1 MNDKFNLDEELGL
14 DDDIELSDLDDE
26 TTDDFAGLDD
36 IDSLQDDQLDS
47 EKPVEKADDNN
58 IELDDDIL
66 SDNDTDSNTDEDHD
80 SDQEHDS
87 ESESEAETDDN
98 YSLLNQDIDSDIDDG
113 QVEADSDGTVIDG
126 DDLMTEDEDSDDD
139 NARVISQRNSSN
151 NFLGDTPTSI
161 SVASSETNQDTFRM
175 IYADIGNIAVT
186 KRIRTSQNVD
196 DLQKQI
202 SETGLLEPITVGLTR
217 TKGVYVLLDGYRRLI
232 ACAKLGKTKIPCVIN
247 RNINT
252 ADIPIITALY
262 NKNKVYTIK
271 EIIEYISYLE
281 KDMGIMNPQL
291 IEYMLPL
298 NPGDY
303 NKLKDVLADND
314 DDILDKLY
322 SGIFTID
329 QAFKKV
335 EKNRKAMTQ
344 DEKDMKKLQQAT
356 ENGQD
361 MDKVKDQ
368 GEELQQAEDEGSNMT
383 EEQLNQLGANAQNL
397 DDNLD
402 DQSVEEMDKAAN
414 EIDSSFKP
422 HQQKVGEREYIDPNL
437 KKQVMARDGYKCWCC
452 KTGGEAFVDVL
463 DFHHII
469 PVFLGGKDTKE
480 NAVMLCLTC
489 HRMVHLYQTRDLYL
503 PDPKSEDE
511 VNAMTD
517 GERAMYEAERN
528 RYKRIIKLGTFI
540 REGMHQKG
548 MNLQQYKKEHPIGN
562 IGRNKPGQGQEKA

>member
-1 MNDKFNLDEELGL
+1 MDDKFNLDE
-14 DDDIELSDLDDE
+14 DIELSDLDDGE
-26 TTDDFAGLDD
+26 PDDFAGLDD
-36 IDSLQDDQLDS
+36 LDTDESQAKIRDIDD
-47 EKPVEKADDNN
+47 DDN
-58 IELDDDIL
+58 IDLDDSIL
-66 SDNDTDSNTDEDHD
+66 SDDAEQSDDEQ
-80 SDQEHDS
+80 SE
-87 ESESEAETDDN
+87 ESEDEQSEDEQSEDDETDHSDDN
-98 YSLLNQDIDSDIDDG
+98 YSLLNEEMDDESDTSDSESDH
-113 QVEADSDGTVIDG
+113 VEADNDGTVIDG
-126 DDLMTEDEDSDDD
+126 DDLLSEDTDDD
-139 NARVISQRNSSN
+139 ENARIISQRNSSN
-151 NFLGDTPTSI
+151 NFLGDTPTQI
-161 SVASSETNQDTFRM
+161 SVASSDTNQDTFRM
-175 IYADIGNIAVT
+175 VYADIGKIAVT

-217 TKGVYVLLDGYRRLI
+217 TEGVYVLLDGFRRLI

-252 ADIPIITALY
+252 ADIPIVTALY

-322 SGIFTID
+322 SGVFTID

-335 EKNRKAMTQ
+335 EKNRKSMTQ

-361 MDKVKDQ
+361 MEKVKDQ
-368 GEELQQAEDEGSNMT
+368 GEELSQAEDEGSNMT
-383 EEQLNQLGANAQNL
+383 EEQLNQLGANAQSL

-414 EIDSSFKP
+414 EIDNSFKP

>member
-1 MNDKFNLDEELGL
+1 MDDKFNLDE
-14 DDDIELSDLDDE
+14 DIELSDLDDE
-26 TTDDFAGLDD
+26 EPDDFAGLDD
-36 IDSLQDDQLDS
+36 LDTDESQAKIRDIDD
-47 EKPVEKADDNN
+47 DDN
-58 IELDDDIL
+58 IDLDDSIL
-66 SDNDTDSNTDEDHD
+66 SE
-80 SDQEHDS
+80 
-87 ESESEAETDDN
+87 ESEQEEDEQEQSEDNETEPSDDN
-98 YSLLNQDIDSDIDDG
+98 YSLLNEDIDGESDESDVSGSESDH
-113 QVEADSDGTVIDG
+113 VEADNDGTVIDG
-126 DDLMTEDEDSDDD
+126 DDLLSEDTDDD
-139 NARVISQRNSSN
+139 ENARVISQRNSSN
-151 NFLGDTPTSI
+151 NFLGDTPTQI
-161 SVASSETNQDTFRM
+161 SVASSDTNQDTFRM
-175 IYADIGNIAVT
+175 IYADIGKIAVT

-217 TKGVYVLLDGYRRLI
+217 TEGVYVLLDGFRRLI

-252 ADIPIITALY
+252 ADIPIVTALY

-322 SGIFTID
+322 SGVFTID

-335 EKNRKAMTQ
+335 EKNRKSMTQ

-368 GEELQQAEDEGSNMT
+368 GEELSQAEDEGSNMT
-383 EEQLNQLGANAQNL
+383 EEQLNQLGANAQSL

-402 DQSVEEMDKAAN
+402 DQSVEEMDQAAN

>member
-1 MNDKFNLDEELGL
+1 MDDKFNLDE
-14 DDDIELSDLDDE
+14 DIELSDLDDE
-26 TTDDFAGLDD
+26 EPDDFAGLDD
-36 IDSLQDDQLDS
+36 LDTDESQVKIRDIDD
-47 EKPVEKADDNN
+47 DDN
-58 IELDDDIL
+58 IDLDDNIL
-66 SDNDTDSNTDEDHD
+66 SDDAEQSEDDQSEDE
-80 SDQEHDS
+80 QS
-87 ESESEAETDDN
+87 EDEQSEDDN
-98 YSLLNQDIDSDIDDG
+98 YSMLNEEMDDESDTSDSESG
-113 QVEADSDGTVIDG
+113 HVEADDDGTVIDG
-126 DDLMTEDEDSDDD
+126 DDLLSEDTDDD
-139 NARVISQRNSSN
+139 ENARIISQRNSSN
-151 NFLGDTPTSI
+151 NFLGDTPTQI
-161 SVASSETNQDTFRM
+161 SVASSDTNQDTFRM
-175 IYADIGNIAVT
+175 VYADIGNIAVT

-217 TKGVYVLLDGYRRLI
+217 TEDVYVLLDGFRRLI

-252 ADIPIITALY
+252 ADIPIVTALY

-322 SGIFTID
+322 SGVFTID

-335 EKNRKAMTQ
+335 EKNRKSMTQ

-361 MDKVKDQ
+361 MEKVKDQ
-368 GEELQQAEDEGSNMT
+368 GEELSQAEDEGSNMT
-383 EEQLNQLGANAQNL
+383 EEQLNQLGANAQSL

-414 EIDSSFKP
+414 EIDNSFKP

>member
-1 MNDKFNLDEELGL
+1 MDDKFNLDE
-14 DDDIELSDLDDE
+14 DIELSDLDDE
-26 TTDDFAGLDD
+26 EPDDFAGLDD
-36 IDSLQDDQLDS
+36 LDTDESQAKIRDIDD
-47 EKPVEKADDNN
+47 DDN
-58 IELDDDIL
+58 IDLDDSIL
-66 SDNDTDSNTDEDHD
+66 SDDAEQS
-80 SDQEHDS
+80 EHDYDQS
-87 ESESEAETDDN
+87 EDEQSEEESEQSEDDN
-98 YSLLNQDIDSDIDDG
+98 YSMLNEEMDDESDTSDSESDH
-113 QVEADSDGTVIDG
+113 VEADDDGTVIDG
-126 DDLMTEDEDSDDD
+126 DDLLSEDTDDD
-139 NARVISQRNSSN
+139 ENARIISQRNSSN
-151 NFLGDTPTSI
+151 NFLGDTPTQI
-161 SVASSETNQDTFRM
+161 SVASSDTNQDTFRM
-175 IYADIGNIAVT
+175 VYADIGKIAVT

-217 TKGVYVLLDGYRRLI
+217 TEGVYVLLDGFRRLI

-252 ADIPIITALY
+252 ADIPIVTALY

-322 SGIFTID
+322 SGVFTID

-335 EKNRKAMTQ
+335 EKNRKSMTQ

-361 MDKVKDQ
+361 MEKVKDQ
-368 GEELQQAEDEGSNMT
+368 GEELSQAEDEGSNMT
-383 EEQLNQLGANAQNL
+383 EEQLNQLGANAQSL

-414 EIDSSFKP
+414 EIDNSFKP

>member
-1 MNDKFNLDEELGL
+1 MDDKFNLDE
-14 DDDIELSDLDDE
+14 DIELSDLDDE
-26 TTDDFAGLDD
+26 EPDDFAGLDD
-36 IDSLQDDQLDS
+36 LDTDESQAKIREIDD
-47 EKPVEKADDNN
+47 DDN
-58 IELDDDIL
+58 IDLDDSIL
-66 SDNDTDSNTDEDHD
+66 SDDAEQSEDDSSEQSEDD
-80 SDQEHDS
+80 SDQS
-87 ESESEAETDDN
+87 EDDN
-98 YSLLNQDIDSDIDDG
+98 YSMLNEEMDDESDTSDSESDH
-113 QVEADSDGTVIDG
+113 VEADNDGTVIDG
-126 DDLMTEDEDSDDD
+126 DDLLSEDTDDDD
-139 NARVISQRNSSN
+139 NARIISQRNSSN
-151 NFLGDTPTSI
+151 NFLGDTPTQI
-161 SVASSETNQDTFRM
+161 SVASSDTNQDTFRM
-175 IYADIGNIAVT
+175 VYADIGNIAVT

-217 TKGVYVLLDGYRRLI
+217 TEGVYVLLDGFRRLI

-252 ADIPIITALY
+252 ADIPIVTALY

-322 SGIFTID
+322 SGVFTID

-335 EKNRKAMTQ
+335 EKNRKSMTQ

-361 MDKVKDQ
+361 MEKVKDQ
-368 GEELQQAEDEGSNMT
+368 GEELSQAEDEGSNMT
-383 EEQLNQLGANAQNL
+383 EEQLNQLGANAQSL

-414 EIDSSFKP
+414 EIDNSFKP

>member
-1 MNDKFNLDEELGL
+1 MDDKFNLDE
-14 DDDIELSDLDDE
+14 DIELSDLDDE
-26 TTDDFAGLDD
+26 EPDDFAGLDD
-36 IDSLQDDQLDS
+36 LDTDESQAKIRDIDD
-47 EKPVEKADDNN
+47 DDN
-58 IELDDDIL
+58 IDLDDSIL
-66 SDNDTDSNTDEDHD
+66 SDDAEQSDAEQSEDEQ
-80 SDQEHDS
+80 SEE
-87 ESESEAETDDN
+87 ESEQSEDDN
-98 YSLLNQDIDSDIDDG
+98 YSLLNEEMDDESDTSDSESDH
-113 QVEADSDGTVIDG
+113 VEADNDGTVIDG
-126 DDLMTEDEDSDDD
+126 DDLLSEDTDDD
-139 NARVISQRNSSN
+139 ENARIISQRNSSN
-151 NFLGDTPTSI
+151 NFLGDTPTQI
-161 SVASSETNQDTFRM
+161 SVASSDTNQDTFRM
-175 IYADIGNIAVT
+175 VYADIGKIAVT

-217 TKGVYVLLDGYRRLI
+217 TEGVYVLLDGFRRLI

-252 ADIPIITALY
+252 ADIPIVTALY

-335 EKNRKAMTQ
+335 EKNRKSMTQ

-361 MDKVKDQ
+361 MEKVKDQ
-368 GEELQQAEDEGSNMT
+368 GEELSQAEDEGSNMT
-383 EEQLNQLGANAQNL
+383 EEQLNQLGANAQSL

-414 EIDSSFKP
+414 EIDNSFKP

-452 KTGGEAFVDVL
+452 NTGGEAFVDVL

>member
-1 MNDKFNLDEELGL
+1 MDDKFNLDE
-14 DDDIELSDLDDE
+14 DIELSDLDDE
-26 TTDDFAGLDD
+26 EPDDFAGLDD
-36 IDSLQDDQLDS
+36 LDTDESQAKIRDIDD
-47 EKPVEKADDNN
+47 DDN
-58 IELDDDIL
+58 IDLDDNIL
-66 SDNDTDSNTDEDHD
+66 SDDAEQSEDDSSEQSED
-80 SDQEHDS
+80 DS
-87 ESESEAETDDN
+87 EQSEDDN
-98 YSLLNQDIDSDIDDG
+98 YSTLNEEMDDESDTSDSESDH
-113 QVEADSDGTVIDG
+113 VEADNDGTVIDG
-126 DDLMTEDEDSDDD
+126 DDLLSEDTDDD
-139 NARVISQRNSSN
+139 ENARIISQRNSSN
-151 NFLGDTPTSI
+151 NFLGDTPTQI
-161 SVASSETNQDTFRM
+161 SVASSDTNQDTFRM
-175 IYADIGNIAVT
+175 VYADIGNIAVT

-217 TKGVYVLLDGYRRLI
+217 TEGVYVLLDGFRRLI

-252 ADIPIITALY
+252 ADIPIVTALY

-322 SGIFTID
+322 SGVFTID

-335 EKNRKAMTQ
+335 EKNRKSMTQ

-361 MDKVKDQ
+361 MEKVKDQ
-368 GEELQQAEDEGSNMT
+368 GEELSQAEDEGSNMT
-383 EEQLNQLGANAQNL
+383 EEQLNQLGANAQSL

-414 EIDSSFKP
+414 EIDNSFKP

>member
-1 MNDKFNLDEELGL
+1 MDDKFNLDE
-14 DDDIELSDLDDE
+14 DIELSDLDDE
-26 TTDDFAGLDD
+26 EPDDFAGLDD
-36 IDSLQDDQLDS
+36 LDTDESQAKIREIDD
-47 EKPVEKADDNN
+47 DDN
-58 IELDDDIL
+58 IDLDDSIL
-66 SDNDTDSNTDEDHD
+66 SDDAEQSEDEQPEDD
-80 SDQEHDS
+80 SDQS
-87 ESESEAETDDN
+87 EDDN
-98 YSLLNQDIDSDIDDG
+98 YSMLNEEMDDESDTSDSESG
-113 QVEADSDGTVIDG
+113 HVEADDDGTVIDG
-126 DDLMTEDEDSDDD
+126 DDLLSEDTDDD
-139 NARVISQRNSSN
+139 ENARIISQRNSSN
-151 NFLGDTPTSI
+151 NFLGDTPTQI
-161 SVASSETNQDTFRM
+161 SVASSDTNQDTFRM
-175 IYADIGNIAVT
+175 VYADIGKIAVT

-217 TKGVYVLLDGYRRLI
+217 TEGVYVLLDGFRRLI

-252 ADIPIITALY
+252 ADIPIVTALY

-322 SGIFTID
+322 SGVFTID

-335 EKNRKAMTQ
+335 EKNRKSMTQ

-361 MDKVKDQ
+361 MEKVKDQ
-368 GEELQQAEDEGSNMT
+368 GEELSQAEDEGSNMT
-383 EEQLNQLGANAQNL
+383 EEQLNQLGANAQSL

-414 EIDSSFKP
+414 EIDNSFKP

>member
-1 MNDKFNLDEELGL
+1 MDDKFNLDE
-14 DDDIELSDLDDE
+14 DIELSDLDDE
-26 TTDDFAGLDD
+26 EPDDFAGLDD
-36 IDSLQDDQLDS
+36 LDTDESQAKIRDIDD
-47 EKPVEKADDNN
+47 DDN
-58 IELDDDIL
+58 IDLDDNIL
-66 SDNDTDSNTDEDHD
+66 SDDAEQSEDEQSENDNYSMLNEEMDDE
-80 SDQEHDS
+80 SDTSDS
-87 ESESEAETDDN
+87 ESDH
-98 YSLLNQDIDSDIDDG
+98 
-113 QVEADSDGTVIDG
+113 VEADDDGTVIDG
-126 DDLMTEDEDSDDD
+126 NDLLSEDTDDD
-139 NARVISQRNSSN
+139 ENARIISQRNSSN
-151 NFLGDTPTSI
+151 NFLGDTPTQI
-161 SVASSETNQDTFRM
+161 SVASSDTNQDTFRM
-175 IYADIGNIAVT
+175 VYADIGKIAVT

-217 TKGVYVLLDGYRRLI
+217 TEGVYVLLDGFRRLI

-252 ADIPIITALY
+252 ADIPIVTALY

-322 SGIFTID
+322 SGVFTID

-335 EKNRKAMTQ
+335 EKNRKSMTQ

-361 MDKVKDQ
+361 MEKVKDQ
-368 GEELQQAEDEGSNMT
+368 GEELSQAEDEGSNMT
-383 EEQLNQLGANAQNL
+383 EEQLNQLGANAQSL

-414 EIDSSFKP
+414 EIDNSFKP

>member
-1 MNDKFNLDEELGL
+1 MDDKFNLDE
-14 DDDIELSDLDDE
+14 DIELSDLDDE
-26 TTDDFAGLDD
+26 EPDDFAGLDD
-36 IDSLQDDQLDS
+36 LDTDESQAKIRDIDD
-47 EKPVEKADDNN
+47 DDN
-58 IELDDDIL
+58 IDLDDSIL
-66 SDNDTDSNTDEDHD
+66 SDDAEPAEDDSSEQSED
-80 SDQEHDS
+80 DS
-87 ESESEAETDDN
+87 EQSEDDN
-98 YSLLNQDIDSDIDDG
+98 YSMLNEEMDDESDTSDSESG
-113 QVEADSDGTVIDG
+113 HVEADDDGTVIDG
-126 DDLMTEDEDSDDD
+126 DDLLSEDTDDD
-139 NARVISQRNSSN
+139 ENARIISQRNSSN
-151 NFLGDTPTSI
+151 NFLGDTPTQI
-161 SVASSETNQDTFRM
+161 SVASSDTNQDTFRM
-175 IYADIGNIAVT
+175 VYADIGNIAVT

-217 TKGVYVLLDGYRRLI
+217 TEGVYVLLDGFRRLI

-252 ADIPIITALY
+252 ADIPIVTALY

-322 SGIFTID
+322 SGVFTID

-335 EKNRKAMTQ
+335 EKNRKSMTQ

-361 MDKVKDQ
+361 MEKVKDQ
-368 GEELQQAEDEGSNMT
+368 GEELSQAEDEGSNMT
-383 EEQLNQLGANAQNL
+383 EEQLNQLGANAQSL

-414 EIDSSFKP
+414 EIDNSFKP

>member
-1 MNDKFNLDEELGL
+1 MDDKFNLDE
-14 DDDIELSDLDDE
+14 DIELSDLDDGE
-26 TTDDFAGLDD
+26 PDDFAGLDD
-36 IDSLQDDQLDS
+36 LDTDESQAKIRDIDD
-47 EKPVEKADDNN
+47 DDN
-58 IELDDDIL
+58 ISLDDSIL
-66 SDNDTDSNTDEDHD
+66 SDDAEPAEDDSSEQSED
-80 SDQEHDS
+80 DS
-87 ESESEAETDDN
+87 EQSEDDN
-98 YSLLNQDIDSDIDDG
+98 YSMLNEEMDDESDTSDSESG
-113 QVEADSDGTVIDG
+113 HVEADDDGTVIDG
-126 DDLMTEDEDSDDD
+126 DDLLSEDTDDD
-139 NARVISQRNSSN
+139 ENARIISQRNSSN
-151 NFLGDTPTSI
+151 NFLGDTPTQI
-161 SVASSETNQDTFRM
+161 SVASSDTNQDTFRM
-175 IYADIGNIAVT
+175 VYADIGKIAVT

-217 TKGVYVLLDGYRRLI
+217 TEGVYVLLDGFRRLI

-252 ADIPIITALY
+252 ADIPIVTALY

-335 EKNRKAMTQ
+335 EKNRKSMTQ

-361 MDKVKDQ
+361 MEKVKDQ
-368 GEELQQAEDEGSNMT
+368 GEELSQAEDEGSNMT
-383 EEQLNQLGANAQNL
+383 EEQLNQLGANAQSL

-414 EIDSSFKP
+414 EIDNSFKP

>member
-1 MNDKFNLDEELGL
+1 MDDKFNLDE
-14 DDDIELSDLDDE
+14 DIELSDLDDE
-26 TTDDFAGLDD
+26 EPDDFAGLDD
-36 IDSLQDDQLDS
+36 LDTDESQAKIRDIDD
-47 EKPVEKADDNN
+47 DDN
-58 IELDDDIL
+58 IDLDDSIL
-66 SDNDTDSNTDEDHD
+66 SDDAEQSEHDQDQSEDD
-80 SDQEHDS
+80 SDQS
-87 ESESEAETDDN
+87 EDDN
-98 YSLLNQDIDSDIDDG
+98 YSLLNEEMDDESDTSDSESDH
-113 QVEADSDGTVIDG
+113 VEADNDGTVIDG
-126 DDLMTEDEDSDDD
+126 DDLLSEDTDDD
-139 NARVISQRNSSN
+139 ENARIISQRNSSN
-151 NFLGDTPTSI
+151 NFLGDTPTQI
-161 SVASSETNQDTFRM
+161 SVASSDTNQDTFRM
-175 IYADIGNIAVT
+175 VYADIGKIAVT

-217 TKGVYVLLDGYRRLI
+217 TEGVYVLLDGFRRLI

-252 ADIPIITALY
+252 ADIPIVTALY

-322 SGIFTID
+322 SGVFTID

-335 EKNRKAMTQ
+335 EKNRKSMTQ

-361 MDKVKDQ
+361 MEKVKDQ
-368 GEELQQAEDEGSNMT
+368 GEELSQAEDEGSNMT
-383 EEQLNQLGANAQNL
+383 EEQLNQLGANAQSL

-414 EIDSSFKP
+414 EIDNSFKP

>member
-1 MNDKFNLDEELGL
+1 MDDKFNLDE
-14 DDDIELSDLDDE
+14 DIELSDLDDE
-26 TTDDFAGLDD
+26 EPDDFAGLDD
-36 IDSLQDDQLDS
+36 LDTDESQVKIRDIDD
-47 EKPVEKADDNN
+47 DDN
-58 IELDDDIL
+58 IDLDDSIL
-66 SDNDTDSNTDEDHD
+66 SDDADQSEDDSSEQSEDDETDHS
-80 SDQEHDS
+80 
-87 ESESEAETDDN
+87 DDN
-98 YSLLNQDIDSDIDDG
+98 YSLLNEEMDDESDTSDSESG
-113 QVEADSDGTVIDG
+113 HVEADDDGTVIDG
-126 DDLMTEDEDSDDD
+126 DDLLSEDTDDD
-139 NARVISQRNSSN
+139 ENARIISQRNSSN
-151 NFLGDTPTSI
+151 NFLGDTPTQI
-161 SVASSETNQDTFRM
+161 SVASSDTNQDTFRM
-175 IYADIGNIAVT
+175 VYADIGKIAVT

-217 TKGVYVLLDGYRRLI
+217 TEGVYVLLDGFRRLI

-252 ADIPIITALY
+252 ADIPIVTALY

-322 SGIFTID
+322 SGVFTID

-335 EKNRKAMTQ
+335 EKNRKSMTQ

-361 MDKVKDQ
+361 MEKVKDQ
-368 GEELQQAEDEGSNMT
+368 GEELSQAEDEGSNMT
-383 EEQLNQLGANAQNL
+383 EEQLNQLGANAQSL

-414 EIDSSFKP
+414 EIDNSFKP

>member
-1 MNDKFNLDEELGL
+1 MDDKFNLDE
-14 DDDIELSDLDDE
+14 DIELSDLDDE
-26 TTDDFAGLDD
+26 EPDDFAGLDD
-36 IDSLQDDQLDS
+36 LDTDESQAKIRDIDD
-47 EKPVEKADDNN
+47 DDN
-58 IELDDDIL
+58 IDLDDSIL
-66 SDNDTDSNTDEDHD
+66 SDDAEQSEHDQDQSEDD
-80 SDQEHDS
+80 SDQS
-87 ESESEAETDDN
+87 EDDN
-98 YSLLNQDIDSDIDDG
+98 YSLLNEEMDDESDTSDSESDH
-113 QVEADSDGTVIDG
+113 VEADNDGTVIDG
-126 DDLMTEDEDSDDD
+126 DDLLSEDTDDD
-139 NARVISQRNSSN
+139 ENARIISQRNSSN
-151 NFLGDTPTSI
+151 NFLGDTPTQI
-161 SVASSETNQDTFRM
+161 SVASSDTNQDTFRM
-175 IYADIGNIAVT
+175 VYADIGKIAVT

-217 TKGVYVLLDGYRRLI
+217 TEGVYVLLDGFRRLI

-252 ADIPIITALY
+252 ADIPIVTALY

-335 EKNRKAMTQ
+335 EKNRKSMTQ

-361 MDKVKDQ
+361 MEKVKDQ
-368 GEELQQAEDEGSNMT
+368 GEELSQAEDEGSNMT
-383 EEQLNQLGANAQNL
+383 EEQLNQLGANAQSL

-414 EIDSSFKP
+414 EIDNSFKP

>member
-1 MNDKFNLDEELGL
+1 MDDKFNLDE
-14 DDDIELSDLDDE
+14 DIELSDLDDE
-26 TTDDFAGLDD
+26 EPDDFAGLDD
-36 IDSLQDDQLDS
+36 LDTDESQVKIRDIDD
-47 EKPVEKADDNN
+47 DDN
-58 IELDDDIL
+58 IDLDDSIL
-66 SDNDTDSNTDEDHD
+66 SDDAEQSEDD
-80 SDQEHDS
+80 SDQSEDDS
-87 ESESEAETDDN
+87 DQSEDDN
-98 YSLLNQDIDSDIDDG
+98 YSMLNEEMDDESDTSDSESG
-113 QVEADSDGTVIDG
+113 HVEADDDGTVIDG
-126 DDLMTEDEDSDDD
+126 DDLLSEDTDDD
-139 NARVISQRNSSN
+139 ENARIISQRNSSN
-151 NFLGDTPTSI
+151 NFLGDTPTQI
-161 SVASSETNQDTFRM
+161 SVASSDTNQDTFRM
-175 IYADIGNIAVT
+175 VYADIGKIAVT

-217 TKGVYVLLDGYRRLI
+217 TEGVYVLLDGFRRLI

-252 ADIPIITALY
+252 ADIPIVTALY

-335 EKNRKAMTQ
+335 EKNRKSMTQ

-361 MDKVKDQ
+361 MEKVKDQ
-368 GEELQQAEDEGSNMT
+368 GEELSQAEDEGSNMT
-383 EEQLNQLGANAQNL
+383 EEQLNQLGANAQSL

-414 EIDSSFKP
+414 EIDNSFKP

>member
-1 MNDKFNLDEELGL
+1 MDDKFNLDE
-14 DDDIELSDLDDE
+14 DIELSDLDDE
-26 TTDDFAGLDD
+26 EPDDFAGLDD
-36 IDSLQDDQLDS
+36 LDTDESQAKIRDIDD
-47 EKPVEKADDNN
+47 DDN
-58 IELDDDIL
+58 IDLDDNIL
-66 SDNDTDSNTDEDHD
+66 SDDAEQSGDDSSEQSEDE
-80 SDQEHDS
+80 QS
-87 ESESEAETDDN
+87 EDDETDHSDNN
-98 YSLLNQDIDSDIDDG
+98 YSLLNEEMDDESGSESDH
-113 QVEADSDGTVIDG
+113 VEADNDGTVIDG
-126 DDLMTEDEDSDDD
+126 DDLLSEDTDDD
-139 NARVISQRNSSN
+139 ENARIISQRNSSN
-151 NFLGDTPTSI
+151 NFLGDTPTQI
-161 SVASSETNQDTFRM
+161 SVASSDTNQDTFRM
-175 IYADIGNIAVT
+175 VYADIGKIAVT

-217 TKGVYVLLDGYRRLI
+217 TEGVYVLLDGFRRLI

-252 ADIPIITALY
+252 ADIPIVTALY

-322 SGIFTID
+322 SGVFTID

-335 EKNRKAMTQ
+335 EKNRKSMTQ

-361 MDKVKDQ
+361 MEKVKDQ
-368 GEELQQAEDEGSNMT
+368 GEELSQAEDEGSNMT
-383 EEQLNQLGANAQNL
+383 EEQLNQLGANAQSL

-414 EIDSSFKP
+414 EIDNSFKP

>member
-1 MNDKFNLDEELGL
+1 MDDKFNLDE
-14 DDDIELSDLDDE
+14 DIELSDLDDE
-26 TTDDFAGLDD
+26 EPDDFAGLDD
-36 IDSLQDDQLDS
+36 LDTDESQAKIRDIDD
-47 EKPVEKADDNN
+47 DDN
-58 IELDDDIL
+58 IDLDDSIL
-66 SDNDTDSNTDEDHD
+66 SDDAEQSEDDQDQSEDD
-80 SDQEHDS
+80 SDQS
-87 ESESEAETDDN
+87 EDDN
-98 YSLLNQDIDSDIDDG
+98 YSMLNEEMDDESDTSDSESG
-113 QVEADSDGTVIDG
+113 HVEADDDGTVIDG
-126 DDLMTEDEDSDDD
+126 DDLLSEDTDDD
-139 NARVISQRNSSN
+139 ENARIVSQRNSSN
-151 NFLGDTPTSI
+151 NFLGDTPTQI
-161 SVASSETNQDTFRM
+161 SVASSDTNQDTFRM
-175 IYADIGNIAVT
+175 VYADIGKIAVT

-217 TKGVYVLLDGYRRLI
+217 TEGVYVLLDGFRRLI

-252 ADIPIITALY
+252 ADIPIVTALY

-322 SGIFTID
+322 SGVFTID

-335 EKNRKAMTQ
+335 EKNRKSMTQ

-361 MDKVKDQ
+361 MEKVKDQ
-368 GEELQQAEDEGSNMT
+368 GEELSQAEDEGSNMT
-383 EEQLNQLGANAQNL
+383 EEQLNQLGANAQSL

-414 EIDSSFKP
+414 EIDNSFKP

>member
-1 MNDKFNLDEELGL
+1 MDDKFNLDE
-14 DDDIELSDLDDE
+14 DIELSDLDDE
-26 TTDDFAGLDD
+26 EPDDFAGLDD
-36 IDSLQDDQLDS
+36 LDTDESQAKIRDIDD
-47 EKPVEKADDNN
+47 DDN
-58 IELDDDIL
+58 IDLDDSIL
-66 SDNDTDSNTDEDHD
+66 SDDAEQPEDEQSEESED
-80 SDQEHDS
+80 DS
-87 ESESEAETDDN
+87 EQSEDDN
-98 YSLLNQDIDSDIDDG
+98 YSMLNEEMDDESDTSDSESG
-113 QVEADSDGTVIDG
+113 HVEADDDGTVIDG
-126 DDLMTEDEDSDDD
+126 DDLLSEDTDDD
-139 NARVISQRNSSN
+139 ENARIISQRNSSN
-151 NFLGDTPTSI
+151 NFLGDTPTQI
-161 SVASSETNQDTFRM
+161 SVASSDTNQDTFRM
-175 IYADIGNIAVT
+175 VYADIGNIAVT

-217 TKGVYVLLDGYRRLI
+217 TEGVYVLLDGFRRLI

-252 ADIPIITALY
+252 ADIPIVTALY

-322 SGIFTID
+322 SGVFTID

-335 EKNRKAMTQ
+335 EKNRKSMTQ

-361 MDKVKDQ
+361 MEKVKDQ
-368 GEELQQAEDEGSNMT
+368 GEELSQAEDEGSNMT
-383 EEQLNQLGANAQNL
+383 EEQLNQLGANAQSL

-414 EIDSSFKP
+414 EIDNSFKP

>member
-1 MNDKFNLDEELGL
+1 MDDKFNLDE
-14 DDDIELSDLDDE
+14 DIELSDLDDE
-26 TTDDFAGLDD
+26 EPDDFAGLDD
-36 IDSLQDDQLDS
+36 LDTDESQAKIRDIDD
-47 EKPVEKADDNN
+47 DDN
-58 IELDDDIL
+58 IDLDDSIL
-66 SDNDTDSNTDEDHD
+66 SDDAEQSDADSSEQSED
-80 SDQEHDS
+80 DS
-87 ESESEAETDDN
+87 EQSEDDN
-98 YSLLNQDIDSDIDDG
+98 YSLLNEEMDDESDTSDSESDH
-113 QVEADSDGTVIDG
+113 VEADNDGTVIDG
-126 DDLMTEDEDSDDD
+126 DDLLSEDTDDD
-139 NARVISQRNSSN
+139 ENARIISQRNSSN
-151 NFLGDTPTSI
+151 NFLGDTPTQI
-161 SVASSETNQDTFRM
+161 SVASSDTNQDTFRM
-175 IYADIGNIAVT
+175 VYADIGKIAVT

-217 TKGVYVLLDGYRRLI
+217 TEGVYVLLDGFRRLI

-252 ADIPIITALY
+252 ADIPIVTALY

-322 SGIFTID
+322 SGVFTID

-335 EKNRKAMTQ
+335 EKNRKSMTQ
-344 DEKDMKKLQQAT
+344 DEKYMKKLQQAT

-361 MDKVKDQ
+361 MEKVKDQ
-368 GEELQQAEDEGSNMT
+368 GEELSQAEDEGSNMT
-383 EEQLNQLGANAQNL
+383 EEQLNQLGANAQSL

-414 EIDSSFKP
+414 EIDNSFKP

>member
-1 MNDKFNLDEELGL
+1 MDDKFNLDE
-14 DDDIELSDLDDE
+14 DIELSDLDDE
-26 TTDDFAGLDD
+26 EPDDFAGLDD
-36 IDSLQDDQLDS
+36 LDPDESQAKIRDIDD
-47 EKPVEKADDNN
+47 DDN
-58 IELDDDIL
+58 IDLDDNIL
-66 SDNDTDSNTDEDHD
+66 SE
-80 SDQEHDS
+80 
-87 ESESEAETDDN
+87 ESEQEEDEQEQSEDNETEPSDDN
-98 YSLLNQDIDSDIDDG
+98 YSLLNEDIDGESDESDVSGSESDH
-113 QVEADSDGTVIDG
+113 VEADNDGTVIDG
-126 DDLMTEDEDSDDD
+126 DDLLSEDTDDD
-139 NARVISQRNSSN
+139 ENARVISQRNSSN
-151 NFLGDTPTSI
+151 NFLGDTPTQI
-161 SVASSETNQDTFRM
+161 SVASSDTNQDTFRM
-175 IYADIGNIAVT
+175 IYADIGKIAVT

-217 TKGVYVLLDGYRRLI
+217 TEGVYVLLDGFRRLI

-252 ADIPIITALY
+252 ADIPIVTALY

-322 SGIFTID
+322 SGVFTID

-335 EKNRKAMTQ
+335 EKNRKSMTQ

-368 GEELQQAEDEGSNMT
+368 GEELSQAEDEGSNMT
-383 EEQLNQLGANAQNL
+383 EEQLNQLGANAQSL

-402 DQSVEEMDKAAN
+402 DQSVEEMDQAAN

>member
-1 MNDKFNLDEELGL
+1 MDDKFNLDE
-14 DDDIELSDLDDE
+14 DIELSDLDDE
-26 TTDDFAGLDD
+26 EPDDFAGLDD
-36 IDSLQDDQLDS
+36 LDTDESQVKIRDIDD
-47 EKPVEKADDNN
+47 DDN
-58 IELDDDIL
+58 IDLDDSIL
-66 SDNDTDSNTDEDHD
+66 SDDAEQPENDSSEQPEDD
-80 SDQEHDS
+80 SDQS
-87 ESESEAETDDN
+87 EDDN
-98 YSLLNQDIDSDIDDG
+98 YSLLNEEMDDESDTSDSESDH
-113 QVEADSDGTVIDG
+113 VEADDDGTVIDG
-126 DDLMTEDEDSDDD
+126 DDLLSEDTDDD
-139 NARVISQRNSSN
+139 ENARIISQRNSSN
-151 NFLGDTPTSI
+151 NFLGDTPTQI
-161 SVASSETNQDTFRM
+161 SVASSDTNQDTFRM
-175 IYADIGNIAVT
+175 VYADIGKIAVT

-217 TKGVYVLLDGYRRLI
+217 TEGVYVLLDGFRRLI

-252 ADIPIITALY
+252 ADIPIVTALY

-322 SGIFTID
+322 SGVFTID

-335 EKNRKAMTQ
+335 EKNRKSMTQ

-361 MDKVKDQ
+361 MEKVKDQ
-368 GEELQQAEDEGSNMT
+368 GEELSQAEDEGSNMT
-383 EEQLNQLGANAQNL
+383 EEQLNQLGANAQSL

-414 EIDSSFKP
+414 EIDNSFKP

>member
-1 MNDKFNLDEELGL
+1 MDDKFNLDE
-14 DDDIELSDLDDE
+14 DIELSDLDDE
-26 TTDDFAGLDD
+26 EPDDFAGLDD
-36 IDSLQDDQLDS
+36 LDTDESQAKIRDIDD
-47 EKPVEKADDNN
+47 DDN
-58 IELDDDIL
+58 IDLDDSIL
-66 SDNDTDSNTDEDHD
+66 SDDDEQSEDD
-80 SDQEHDS
+80 SDQSEDDS
-87 ESESEAETDDN
+87 DQSEDDN
-98 YSLLNQDIDSDIDDG
+98 YSMLNEEMNDESDTSDSESDH
-113 QVEADSDGTVIDG
+113 VEADDDGTVIDG
-126 DDLMTEDEDSDDD
+126 NDLLSEDTDDD
-139 NARVISQRNSSN
+139 ENARIISQRNSSN
-151 NFLGDTPTSI
+151 NFLGDTPTQI
-161 SVASSETNQDTFRM
+161 SVASSDTNQDTFRM
-175 IYADIGNIAVT
+175 VYADIGKIAVT

-217 TKGVYVLLDGYRRLI
+217 TEGVYVLLDGFRRLI

-252 ADIPIITALY
+252 ADIPIVTALY

-322 SGIFTID
+322 SGVFTID

-335 EKNRKAMTQ
+335 EKNRKSMTQ

-361 MDKVKDQ
+361 MEKVKDQ
-368 GEELQQAEDEGSNMT
+368 GEELSQAEDEGSNMT
-383 EEQLNQLGANAQNL
+383 EEQLNQLGANAQSL

-414 EIDSSFKP
+414 EIDNSFKP

>member
-1 MNDKFNLDEELGL
+1 MDDKFNLDE
-14 DDDIELSDLDDE
+14 DIELSDLDDE
-26 TTDDFAGLDD
+26 EPDDFAGLDD
-36 IDSLQDDQLDS
+36 LDTDESQVNIRDIDD
-47 EKPVEKADDNN
+47 DDN
-58 IELDDDIL
+58 IDLDDSIL
-66 SDNDTDSNTDEDHD
+66 SDDAEQSEDDSSEQSEDE
-80 SDQEHDS
+80 QS
-87 ESESEAETDDN
+87 EDDN
-98 YSLLNQDIDSDIDDG
+98 YSMLNEEMDDESDTSDSESDH
-113 QVEADSDGTVIDG
+113 VEADNDGTVIDG
-126 DDLMTEDEDSDDD
+126 DDLLSEDTDDDD
-139 NARVISQRNSSN
+139 NARIISQRNSSN
-151 NFLGDTPTSI
+151 NFLGDTPTQI
-161 SVASSETNQDTFRM
+161 SVASSDTNQDTFRM
-175 IYADIGNIAVT
+175 VYADIGKIAVT

-217 TKGVYVLLDGYRRLI
+217 TEGVYVLLDGFRRLI

-252 ADIPIITALY
+252 ADIPIVTALY

-271 EIIEYISYLE
+271 EIIQYISYLE

-322 SGIFTID
+322 SGVFTID

-335 EKNRKAMTQ
+335 EKNRKSMTQ

-361 MDKVKDQ
+361 MEKVKDQ
-368 GEELQQAEDEGSNMT
+368 GEELSQAEDEGSNMT
-383 EEQLNQLGANAQNL
+383 EEQLNQLGANAQSL

>member
-1 MNDKFNLDEELGL
+1 MDDKFNLDE
-14 DDDIELSDLDDE
+14 DIELSDLDDE
-26 TTDDFAGLDD
+26 EPDDFAGLDD
-36 IDSLQDDQLDS
+36 LDTDESQVKIRDIDD
-47 EKPVEKADDNN
+47 DDN
-58 IELDDDIL
+58 IDLDDSIL
-66 SDNDTDSNTDEDHD
+66 SDDAEQSEDD
-80 SDQEHDS
+80 SDQS
-87 ESESEAETDDN
+87 EDEQSEDDENDHSDDN
-98 YSLLNQDIDSDIDDG
+98 YSLLNEEMNDESDTSDSESG
-113 QVEADSDGTVIDG
+113 HVEADNDGTVIDG
-126 DDLMTEDEDSDDD
+126 DDLLSEDTDDD
-139 NARVISQRNSSN
+139 ENARIISQRNSSN
-151 NFLGDTPTSI
+151 NFLGDTPTQI
-161 SVASSETNQDTFRM
+161 SVASSDTNQDTFRM
-175 IYADIGNIAVT
+175 VYADIGKIAVT

-217 TKGVYVLLDGYRRLI
+217 TEGVYVLLDGFRRLI

-252 ADIPIITALY
+252 ADIPIVTALY

-322 SGIFTID
+322 SGVFTID

-335 EKNRKAMTQ
+335 EKNRKSMTQ

-361 MDKVKDQ
+361 MEKVKDQ
-368 GEELQQAEDEGSNMT
+368 GEELSQAEDEGSNMT
-383 EEQLNQLGANAQNL
+383 EEQLNQLGANAQSL

-414 EIDSSFKP
+414 EIDNSFKP

>member
-1 MNDKFNLDEELGL
+1 MDDKFNLDE
-14 DDDIELSDLDDE
+14 DIELSDLDDE
-26 TTDDFAGLDD
+26 EPDDFAGLDD
-36 IDSLQDDQLDS
+36 LDTDES
-47 EKPVEKADDNN
+47 QVKIRDIEDDDN
-58 IELDDDIL
+58 IDLDDSIL
-66 SDNDTDSNTDEDHD
+66 SDDAEQSEDEQSENDNYSMLNEEMDDE
-80 SDQEHDS
+80 SDTSDS
-87 ESESEAETDDN
+87 ESDH
-98 YSLLNQDIDSDIDDG
+98 
-113 QVEADSDGTVIDG
+113 VEADDDGTVIDG
-126 DDLMTEDEDSDDD
+126 NDLLSEDTDDD
-139 NARVISQRNSSN
+139 ENARIISQRNSSN
-151 NFLGDTPTSI
+151 NFLGDTPTQI
-161 SVASSETNQDTFRM
+161 SVASSDTNQDTFRM
-175 IYADIGNIAVT
+175 VYADIGKIAVT

-217 TKGVYVLLDGYRRLI
+217 TEGVYVLLDGFRRLI

-252 ADIPIITALY
+252 ADIPIVTALY

-322 SGIFTID
+322 SGVFTID

-335 EKNRKAMTQ
+335 EKNRKSMTQ

-361 MDKVKDQ
+361 MEKVKDQ
-368 GEELQQAEDEGSNMT
+368 GEELSQAEDEGSNMT
-383 EEQLNQLGANAQNL
+383 EEQLNQLGANAQSL

-414 EIDSSFKP
+414 EIDNSFKP

>member
-1 MNDKFNLDEELGL
+1 MDDKFNLDE
-14 DDDIELSDLDDE
+14 DIELSDLDDE
-26 TTDDFAGLDD
+26 EPDDFAGLDD
-36 IDSLQDDQLDS
+36 LDTDESQAKIRDIDD
-47 EKPVEKADDNN
+47 DDN
-58 IELDDDIL
+58 IDLDDSIL
-66 SDNDTDSNTDEDHD
+66 SDDAEQSDADSSEQSED
-80 SDQEHDS
+80 DS
-87 ESESEAETDDN
+87 EQSEDDN
-98 YSLLNQDIDSDIDDG
+98 YSLLNEEMDDESDTSDSESDH
-113 QVEADSDGTVIDG
+113 VEADDDGTVIDG
-126 DDLMTEDEDSDDD
+126 DDLLSEDTDDD
-139 NARVISQRNSSN
+139 ENARIISQRNSSN
-151 NFLGDTPTSI
+151 NFLGDTPTQI
-161 SVASSETNQDTFRM
+161 SVASSDTNQDTFRM
-175 IYADIGNIAVT
+175 VYADIGKIAVT

-217 TKGVYVLLDGYRRLI
+217 TEGVYVLLDGFRRLI

-252 ADIPIITALY
+252 ADIPIVTALY

-335 EKNRKAMTQ
+335 EKNRKSMTQ

-361 MDKVKDQ
+361 MEKVKDQ
-368 GEELQQAEDEGSNMT
+368 GEELSQAEDEGSNMT
-383 EEQLNQLGANAQNL
+383 EEQLNQLGANAQSL

-414 EIDSSFKP
+414 EIDNSFKP

>member
-1 MNDKFNLDEELGL
+1 MDDKFNLDE
-14 DDDIELSDLDDE
+14 DIELSDLDDE
-26 TTDDFAGLDD
+26 EPDDFAGLDD
-36 IDSLQDDQLDS
+36 LDTDESQVKISDIDD
-47 EKPVEKADDNN
+47 DDN
-58 IELDDDIL
+58 IDLDDSIL
-66 SDNDTDSNTDEDHD
+66 SDDDEQSEDEQSEDEQSEDD
-80 SDQEHDS
+80 SDQS
-87 ESESEAETDDN
+87 EDDN
-98 YSLLNQDIDSDIDDG
+98 YSMLNEEMDDESDTSDSESG
-113 QVEADSDGTVIDG
+113 HVEADDDGTVIDG
-126 DDLMTEDEDSDDD
+126 DDLLSEDTDDD
-139 NARVISQRNSSN
+139 ENARIISQRNSSN
-151 NFLGDTPTSI
+151 NFLGDTPTQI
-161 SVASSETNQDTFRM
+161 SVASSDTNQDTFRM
-175 IYADIGNIAVT
+175 VYADIGKIAVT

-217 TKGVYVLLDGYRRLI
+217 TEGVYVLLDGFRRLI

-252 ADIPIITALY
+252 ADIPIVTALY

-322 SGIFTID
+322 SGVFTID

-335 EKNRKAMTQ
+335 EKNRKSMTQ

-361 MDKVKDQ
+361 MEKVKDQ
-368 GEELQQAEDEGSNMT
+368 GEELSQAEDEGSNMT
-383 EEQLNQLGANAQNL
+383 EEQLNQLGANAQSL

-414 EIDSSFKP
+414 EIDNSFKP

>member
-1 MNDKFNLDEELGL
+1 MDDKFNLDE
-14 DDDIELSDLDDE
+14 DIELSDLDDE
-26 TTDDFAGLDD
+26 EPDDFAGLDD
-36 IDSLQDDQLDS
+36 LDTDESQAKIRDIDD
-47 EKPVEKADDNN
+47 DDN
-58 IELDDDIL
+58 IDLDDSIL
-66 SDNDTDSNTDEDHD
+66 SDDAEQSDADSSEQSED
-80 SDQEHDS
+80 DS
-87 ESESEAETDDN
+87 EQSEDDN
-98 YSLLNQDIDSDIDDG
+98 YSLLNEEMDDESDTSDSESDH
-113 QVEADSDGTVIDG
+113 VEADDDGTVIDG
-126 DDLMTEDEDSDDD
+126 DDLLSEDTDDD
-139 NARVISQRNSSN
+139 ENARIISQRNSSN
-151 NFLGDTPTSI
+151 NFLGDTPTQI
-161 SVASSETNQDTFRM
+161 SVASSDTNQDTFRM
-175 IYADIGNIAVT
+175 VYADIGKIAVT

-217 TKGVYVLLDGYRRLI
+217 TEGVYVLLDGFRRLI

-252 ADIPIITALY
+252 ADIPIVTALY

-322 SGIFTID
+322 SGVFTID

-335 EKNRKAMTQ
+335 EKNRKSMTQ

-361 MDKVKDQ
+361 MEKVKDQ
-368 GEELQQAEDEGSNMT
+368 GEELSQAEDEGSNMT
-383 EEQLNQLGANAQNL
+383 EEQLNQLGANAQSL

-414 EIDSSFKP
+414 EIDNSFKP

>member
-1 MNDKFNLDEELGL
+1 MDDKFNLDE
-14 DDDIELSDLDDE
+14 DIELSDLDDE
-26 TTDDFAGLDD
+26 GPDDFAGLDD
-36 IDSLQDDQLDS
+36 LDTDESQAKIRDIDD
-47 EKPVEKADDNN
+47 DDN
-58 IELDDDIL
+58 IDLDDSIL
-66 SDNDTDSNTDEDHD
+66 SDDAEQSEDD
-80 SDQEHDS
+80 SDQSEDDS
-87 ESESEAETDDN
+87 DQSDDDN
-98 YSLLNQDIDSDIDDG
+98 YSMLNEEMDDESDTSDSESDH
-113 QVEADSDGTVIDG
+113 VEADDDGTVIDG
-126 DDLMTEDEDSDDD
+126 DDLLSEDTDDD
-139 NARVISQRNSSN
+139 ENARIISQRNSSN
-151 NFLGDTPTSI
+151 NFLGDTPTQI
-161 SVASSETNQDTFRM
+161 SVASSDTNQDTFRM
-175 IYADIGNIAVT
+175 VYADIGKIAVT

-217 TKGVYVLLDGYRRLI
+217 TEGVYVLLDGFRRLI

-252 ADIPIITALY
+252 ADIPIVTALY

-322 SGIFTID
+322 SGVFTID

-335 EKNRKAMTQ
+335 EKNRKSMTQ

-361 MDKVKDQ
+361 MEKVKDQ
-368 GEELQQAEDEGSNMT
+368 GEELSQAEDEGSNMT
-383 EEQLNQLGANAQNL
+383 EEQLNQLGANAQSL

-414 EIDSSFKP
+414 EIDNSFKP

>member
-1 MNDKFNLDEELGL
+1 MDDKFNLDE
-14 DDDIELSDLDDE
+14 DIELSDLDDE
-26 TTDDFAGLDD
+26 EPDDFAGLDD
-36 IDSLQDDQLDS
+36 LDTDESQAKIRDIDD
-47 EKPVEKADDNN
+47 DDN
-58 IELDDDIL
+58 IDLDDSIL
-66 SDNDTDSNTDEDHD
+66 SDDAEQSEHDQDQSEDD
-80 SDQEHDS
+80 SDQSEDDS
-87 ESESEAETDDN
+87 DQSEDDN
-98 YSLLNQDIDSDIDDG
+98 YSLLNEEMDDESDTSDSESDH
-113 QVEADSDGTVIDG
+113 VEADNDGTVIDG
-126 DDLMTEDEDSDDD
+126 DDLLSEDTDDD
-139 NARVISQRNSSN
+139 ENARIISQRNSSN
-151 NFLGDTPTSI
+151 NFLGDTPTQI
-161 SVASSETNQDTFRM
+161 SVASSDTNQDTFRM
-175 IYADIGNIAVT
+175 VYADIGKIAVT

-217 TKGVYVLLDGYRRLI
+217 TEGVYVLLDGFRRLI

-252 ADIPIITALY
+252 ADIPIVTALY

-335 EKNRKAMTQ
+335 EKNRKSMTQ

-361 MDKVKDQ
+361 MEKVKDQ
-368 GEELQQAEDEGSNMT
+368 GEELSQAEDEGSNMT
-383 EEQLNQLGANAQNL
+383 EEQLNQLGANAQSL

-414 EIDSSFKP
+414 EIDNSFKP

-480 NAVMLCLTC
+480 NAVML
-489 HRMVHLYQTRDLYL
+489 
-503 PDPKSEDE
+503 
-511 VNAMTD
+511 
-517 GERAMYEAERN
+517 
-528 RYKRIIKLGTFI
+528 
-540 REGMHQKG
+540 
-548 MNLQQYKKEHPIGN
+548 
-562 IGRNKPGQGQEKA
+562 